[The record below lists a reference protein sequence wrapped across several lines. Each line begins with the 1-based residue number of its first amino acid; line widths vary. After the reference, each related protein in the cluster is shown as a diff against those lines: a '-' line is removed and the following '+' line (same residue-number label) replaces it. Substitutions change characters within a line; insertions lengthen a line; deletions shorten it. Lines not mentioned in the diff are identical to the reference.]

1 MTSFWLYITL
11 SGYTLTIK
19 SASFIKFDNDVSQGV
34 KMIVG
39 IEGTVERKDPTFV
52 HINVNGLIYEVMVS
66 IHTSNAIQDKRI
78 KLFTTQIIRE
88 DANLLFGFIDINE
101 KKMFDTV
108 LKINGV
114 GPKVGLAIC
123 STFTPE
129 TFAKVVSSKDVGLLK
144 RVPGIGPKAA
154 SRILVELADFIVD
167 GEGSTADNSST
178 MEAVMALESLGFKK
192 EAIQKALNGCSGDTA
207 TLVKEGLKK
216 LQRL

>member
-1 MTSFWLYITL
+1 
-11 SGYTLTIK
+11 
-19 SASFIKFDNDVSQGV
+19 
-34 KMIVG
+34 MIVG

-66 IHTSNAIQDKRI
+66 INTSNAIADKKV
-78 KLFTTQIIRE
+78 KLFVTQVIRE
-88 DANLLFGFIDINE
+88 DANLLFGFMDTNE
-101 KKMFDTV
+101 QKMFDTV

-123 STFTPE
+123 STFTPS
-129 TFAKVVSSKDVGLLK
+129 TFAKVVASKDVSMLK

-167 GEGSTADNSST
+167 GNDESINSGALG
-178 MEAVMALESLGFKK
+178 EAMMALESLGFKK
-192 EAIQKALNGCSGDTA
+192 DAIHKALNGCSGDTS

>member
-1 MTSFWLYITL
+1 MI
-11 SGYTLTIK
+11 
-19 SASFIKFDNDVSQGV
+19 NGV
-34 KMIVG
+34 NMIVG
-39 IEGTVERKDPTFV
+39 IEGSVERKEPTFV
-52 HINVNGLIYEVMVS
+52 HLNVNGIIYEVHVS
-66 IHTSNAIQDKRI
+66 INTSNAITDKKS
-78 KLFTTQIIRE
+78 KLFVTQVIRE
-88 DANLLFGFIDINE
+88 DSNNLFGFIEQNE

-123 STFTPE
+123 STFTPS
-129 TFAKVVSSKDVGLLK
+129 TFAKVVASKDVSMLK

-167 GEGSTADNSST
+167 GNEESGHSGALG
-178 MEAVMALESLGFKK
+178 EAQMALESLGFKQ
-192 EAIQKALNGCSGDTA
+192 EAIRKALAGCSGDTS

>member
-1 MTSFWLYITL
+1 VLLYL
-11 SGYTLTIK
+11 GK
-19 SASFIKFDNDVSQGV
+19 EKQGV
-34 KMIVG
+34 EMIVG
-39 IEGTVERKDPTFV
+39 MEGMVERRDPTFI
-52 HINVNGLIYEVMVS
+52 HLNVNGIIYEVQVS
-66 IHTSNAIQDKRI
+66 INTSNAIQEKRV
-78 KLFTTQIIRE
+78 KLFITQVIRE
-88 DANLLFGFIDINE
+88 DANLLFGFMDTNE

-129 TFAKVVSSKDVGLLK
+129 TFAKVVASKDVGMLK

-167 GEGSTADNSST
+167 GDASEGSSGALG
-178 MEAVMALESLGFKK
+178 EAVMALESLGFKK
-192 EAIQKALNGCSGDTA
+192 DVIQKALSGCSGDTS

>member
-1 MTSFWLYITL
+1 
-11 SGYTLTIK
+11 
-19 SASFIKFDNDVSQGV
+19 
-34 KMIVG
+34 MIVG
-39 IEGTVERKDPTFV
+39 IEGTVERKDPTFI
-52 HINVNGLIYEVMVS
+52 HLNVNGIIYEVMVS
-66 IHTSNAIQDKRI
+66 INTSNAIQEKRV
-78 KLFTTQIIRE
+78 KLFVTQVIRE
-88 DANLLFGFIDINE
+88 DADMLFGFMDNNE

-129 TFAKVVSSKDVGLLK
+129 IFAKVVASKDVSMLK

-167 GEGSTADNSST
+167 GNADT
-178 MEAVMALESLGFKK
+178 KDAGAMGEAVMALESLGFKK
-192 EAIQKALNGCSGDTA
+192 DAIQKALAGCSGDTSNM
-207 TLVKEGLKK
+207 VKEGLRK

>member
-1 MTSFWLYITL
+1 
-11 SGYTLTIK
+11 
-19 SASFIKFDNDVSQGV
+19 
-34 KMIVG
+34 MIVG

-52 HINVNGLIYEVMVS
+52 HLNVNGLIYEVMVS
-66 IHTSNAIQDKRI
+66 IHTSNAIEGSKA
-78 KLFTTQIIRE
+78 KLFVTQVIRE
-88 DANLLFGFIDINE
+88 DADLLFGFMDLNE

-123 STFTPE
+123 STFTPT
-129 TFAKVVSSKDVGLLK
+129 TFAKVVASKDVSMLK

-167 GEGSTADNSST
+167 GHEDSAKSGAFS
-178 MEAVMALESLGFKK
+178 EATMALESLGFKK
-192 EAIQKALNGCSGDTA
+192 DAIQKALNGCSGDTS

>member
-1 MTSFWLYITL
+1 MNFSPSVTL
-11 SGYTLTIK
+11 EDEL
-19 SASFIKFDNDVSQGV
+19 SQGV

-39 IEGTVERKDPTFV
+39 IEGVVERKDPTFV

-66 IHTSNAIQDKRI
+66 VNTSNAIQEKRV
-78 KLFTTQIIRE
+78 KLFNTQIIRE
-88 DANLLFGFIDINE
+88 DAHLLFGFMHMNE

-167 GEGSTADNSST
+167 GEESSSNGA
-178 MEAVMALESLGFKK
+178 MVEAIMALESLGFKK
-192 EAIQKALNGCSGDTA
+192 EAIQKALAGCSGGDTS